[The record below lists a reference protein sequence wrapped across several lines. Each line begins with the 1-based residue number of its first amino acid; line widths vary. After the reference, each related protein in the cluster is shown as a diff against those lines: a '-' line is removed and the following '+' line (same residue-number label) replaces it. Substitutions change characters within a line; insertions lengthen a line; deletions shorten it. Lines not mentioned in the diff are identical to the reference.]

1 MPTTMLWRENMNL
14 KNMKEIRRIISD
26 SRLHDGLITLIIAF
40 FVIITIV
47 MNLINFF
54 NQK

>member
-1 MPTTMLWRENMNL
+1 MQLRKNMNL
-14 KNMKEIRRIISD
+14 KSMKEDIKRIISD
-26 SRLHDGLITLIIAF
+26 YRLHDGLITLIIAF
-40 FVIITIV
+40 FVIITLV